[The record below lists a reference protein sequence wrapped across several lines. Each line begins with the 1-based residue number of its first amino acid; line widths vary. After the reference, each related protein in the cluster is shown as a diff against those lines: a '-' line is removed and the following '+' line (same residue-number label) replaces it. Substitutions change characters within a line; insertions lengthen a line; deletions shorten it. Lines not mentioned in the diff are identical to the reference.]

1 MTTAQL
7 NAVNSGVTSAKITTY
22 DGYSATIA
30 LKADSATTLA
40 GYGIT
45 DGVTKKELANAN
57 YITYTELA

>member
-22 DGYSATIA
+22 DGYSTTIA
-30 LKADSATTLA
+30 LKADKATTLA

-45 DGVTKKELANAN
+45 DGVTKKNWQMLIILLIQN
-57 YITYTELA
+57 